1 MAYLK
6 NQISKLILKIL
17 SLTELNSNSQIHQI
31 MIINQYTLMKKLMTP
46 QEMPSL
52 KDVGFRLY
60 SQFEEDGMLLYIFS
74 VIGSSNKRVIE
85 LCAGSGETCMASNLI
100 LNHGW
105 EALLVDG
112 DQENVDRGIQFFSKH
127 KDTSLHPPI
136 FKQAWLTTDNINQ
149 LIEENGFGGEVDLL
163 SLDIDGNDYHIM
175 EAITAVKPRV
185 IICETQNVIPCQMA
199 LTIPYKAEFNRLDEP
214 NQDFFGVSLLG
225 MSKLLKGR
233 GYRLIGGS
241 HHGFNAIFI
250 HEGVGED
257 FFPEVTIDAVHDN
270 PYTKSRVK
278 SSWKKVKDLP
288 WVEI

>member
-1 MAYLK
+1 MAFLK
-6 NQISKLILKIL
+6 NQIRKLILKIL
-17 SLTELNSNSQIHQI
+17 SVNELNSNSQIHQT
-31 MIINQYTLMKKLMTP
+31 MIVNQYTLMKKLMTP

-52 KDVGFRLY
+52 KDVGFRLH

-74 VIGSSNKRVIE
+74 VIGSSNKSAIE

-100 LNHGW
+100 INHGW
-105 EALLVDG
+105 EALLIDG
-112 DQENVDRGIQFFSKH
+112 DKNNVDRGIQFFSQH
-127 KDTSLHPPI
+127 KNTSLHLPI

-175 EAITAVKPRV
+175 EAITVVKPRV
-185 IICETQNVIPCQMA
+185 IICETHNVIPSQMA
-199 LTIPYKAEFNRLDEP
+199 LTIPYKAEFNRLDGP
-214 NQDFFGVSLLG
+214 HQDFSGVSLLG

-233 GYRLIGGS
+233 GYRLIGAS

-250 HEGVGED
+250 HEGVAED

-278 SSWKKVKDLP
+278 SWEKVKDLP